1 SEIMMRKTTL
11 FLALVLYLT
20 VGIPHVLGQSE
31 TTSSTSQ
38 VTEDSTVEDPYYQV
52 FEDSIY
58 NSVETIK
65 QKVKTSGRRDLE
77 LQRRGWLKKVW
88 NAVKPAVIS
97 TVVKT
102 AASALL
108 GKRAEEEESLEDLK
122 IRIPAKR
129 GWLRKVWNAVKTTV
143 IQKAVTSALGKRAS
157 PGREAMGNNNTLAID
172 CTKEERERYL
182 AIKNA
187 ADDLC
192 ALADISNIYRCQ

>member
-1 SEIMMRKTTL
+1 MMRKTTL
-11 FLALVLYLT
+11 SLVLVLYLT

-31 TTSSTSQ
+31 ATNSTSQ
-38 VTEDSTVEDPYYQV
+38 VTEDTTVEDPYYQV

-58 NSVETIK
+58 NAVETIK
-65 QKVKTSGRRDLE
+65 QNVKTSGRRDLD

-88 NAVKPAVIS
+88 NVVKPVVIS

-108 GKRAEEEESLEDLK
+108 GKRAQEEESLEDLK

-129 GWLRKVWNAVKTTV
+129 GWLKKVWNA
-143 IQKAVTSALGKRAS
+143 INALGKRAS
-157 PGREAMGNNNTLAID
+157 AGGEAMGNNNTLAID
-172 CTKEERERYL
+172 CTKEEREKYL

-192 ALADISNIYRCQ
+192 ALADISNIYQCQ